1 MDILT
6 NVPQGPELS
15 ATSDMPVS
23 QPAET
28 PNAGA
33 SASGADG
40 GGDAGQA
47 KAGEGAS
54 GAASSA
60 TRSDK
65 GAEGASEGGEGGDG
79 AAAAAAANQDDGG
92 QQGQQQKKSG
102 INERFSE
109 LTAKRKE
116 AEEAAAAANARADK
130 LSTTAETLTKN
141 LSDALETIKQMGGS
155 KEADAIKASQAADP
169 QPKREQFETPD
180 QYDAALV
187 KWATREGARAAAAEF
202 EQRQAEA
209 RQKEEND
216 RKTRTE
222 EEQRTAQQRLFE
234 ESSKAFAERRTKAI
248 EQMPD
253 YETVAENPEV
263 QITPH
268 MGALILGDS
277 NGPQIAYHLGKNPQE
292 AARIAALPVAQ
303 QLFEMG
309 RIAAEVARPK
319 PNVSKAPPP
328 VKPISGTNANAT
340 ERSLD
345 ELSPEEY
352 AAKRTAQNGGKPIR

>member
-6 NVPQGPELS
+6 TESQGPALS
-15 ATSDMPVS
+15 ATSDMPVV
-23 QPAET
+23 QPAE
-28 PNAGA
+28 PPAA
-33 SASGADG
+33 STGGDG
-40 GGDAGQA
+40 GGDTGA
-47 KAGEGAS
+47 KAQTSEDTASAAAGSGEKTEA
-54 GAASSA
+54 
-60 TRSDK
+60 
-65 GAEGASEGGEGGDG
+65 AEGAAGGD
-79 AAAAAAANQDDGG
+79 AAAGGQQDGG
-92 QQGQQQKKSG
+92 QGQQQQKKSG

-116 AEEAAAAANARADK
+116 AEDAAAAANARADK
-130 LSTTAETLTKN
+130 LATTAETLTKN
-141 LSDALETIKQMGGS
+141 LSDALDTIKQMGGS
-155 KEADAIKASQAADP
+155 KEADAIKAAQTADP

-180 QYDAALV
+180 LYDAALV
-187 KWATREGARAAAAEF
+187 QWATREGARAATAEF
-202 EQRQAEA
+202 EQRQIEA

-216 RKTRTE
+216 RRARTE

-234 ESSKAFAERRTKAI
+234 DSSKAFAERRTKAI
-248 EQMPD
+248 EQLPD

-268 MGALILGDS
+268 MGALILG
-277 NGPQIAYHLGKNPQE
+277 NEQGPQIAYHLGKNPQE
-292 AARIAALPVAQ
+292 AARIAALPVPQ

-309 RIAAEVARPK
+309 RLAAEVARPK

-328 VKPISGTNANAT
+328 VKPITGTNAAAT

-352 AAKRTAQNGGKPIR
+352 AAKRTAQNGGRPIR